1 MGFIVRWLRL
11 MPLAGLALLAP
22 AQERGA
28 AAPILERLERN
39 MSFRTAYVEAEVVIT
54 AKNRVSAKTFFAY
67 LEGTERTWVEY
78 VSPARDRGLRVLRTA
93 DDLRIYL
100 PSARKVMKIRNG
112 RRQRRGYADF
122 SFDDVAELAVD
133 LRGQFASDELA
144 AEMFA
149 GRPCHLLR
157 LVAKVPGRTY
167 PLRKM
172 WVDAETAVCLR
183 IQFFTRSGTLARE
196 LTAADV
202 RPFATR
208 FYPTRFVMVD
218 RLRKGAQTE
227 IVLKK
232 IVFDVE
238 LPPGIFDAA
247 NLIPAAVSG

>member
-93 DDLRIYL
+93 DDLRVYL

-122 SFDDVAELAVD
+122 PLTMSLNWPSTCADSSLATNWLPRCSPAGPAISSAWSPRFPD
-133 LRGQFASDELA
+133 GPIPCARCGWTRRPPCACASSSLRA
-144 AEMFA
+144 AA
-149 GRPCHLLR
+149 RW
-157 LVAKVPGRTY
+157 PG
-167 PLRKM
+167 
-172 WVDAETAVCLR
+172 
-183 IQFFTRSGTLARE
+183 
-196 LTAADV
+196 
-202 RPFATR
+202 
-208 FYPTRFVMVD
+208 
-218 RLRKGAQTE
+218 
-227 IVLKK
+227 
-232 IVFDVE
+232 
-238 LPPGIFDAA
+238 
-247 NLIPAAVSG
+247 N